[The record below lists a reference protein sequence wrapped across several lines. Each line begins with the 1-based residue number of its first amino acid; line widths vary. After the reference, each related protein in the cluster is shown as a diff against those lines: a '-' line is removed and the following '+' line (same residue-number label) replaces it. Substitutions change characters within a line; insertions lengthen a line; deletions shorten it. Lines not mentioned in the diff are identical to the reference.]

1 MKHLNETG
9 VKLLTGVAE
18 WLEKG
23 APHVVVDATG
33 EEVGSFDM
41 SEVAS
46 YNSCG
51 TACCIAGAVVA
62 FNPELFPQ
70 FNDIDDRKWYRVS
83 EVGNYKHKKGDVFTD
98 VRLAAG
104 ISVKYATALFEP
116 EDMDSRTAEEGAK
129 VIREFIETGKVTWDE

>member
-1 MKHLNETG
+1 MKHLNDRG
-9 VKLLTGVAE
+9 VVLLTGVAE

-23 APHVVVDATG
+23 APHVVVDSTG

-70 FNDIDDRKWYRVS
+70 FKGIDDRKWYTIINGDYTHR
-83 EVGNYKHKKGDVFTD
+83 KGDVFSD
-98 VRLAAG
+98 VRRVAG
-104 ISVKYATALFEP
+104 ISQKNATALFEP
-116 EDMDSRTAEEGAK
+116 DDMDSRTAEEGAK